1 MPGNGAAVGV
11 IGEDGLWREFPIVS
25 PFGRFGATVEPFLK
39 GGLGSIVCRLV
50 ERTS

>member
-25 PFGRFGATVEPFLK
+25 PFARFDATVEPCLN
-39 GGLGSIVCRLV
+39 GGVGVHSVPAC
-50 ERTS
+50 